1 MKARNFKDYLKK
13 RLDKNEIAEIES
25 AAKLEYQA
33 LRSLQH
39 DISKAVIDYMSK
51 NEIGFNEMVEKLDK
65 SPTQVSKIIKGE
77 ANITIA
83 TLAHVYAAINK
94 MPRIAAK

>member
-33 LRSLQH
+33 LRS
-39 DISKAVIDYMSK
+39 
-51 NEIGFNEMVEKLDK
+51 
-65 SPTQVSKIIKGE
+65 
-77 ANITIA
+77 
-83 TLAHVYAAINK
+83 
-94 MPRIAAK
+94 